1 MRRPLRRDPASRS
14 GRGAASQVRVVI
26 EAMLRCCSPSAAS
39 AGEGIRTPPALH
51 ARPRSAGPALPNS
64 SRDGHAS
71 GPNLEAFLPSACERP
86 RPSPMPV
93 PLDDD
98 ECHTS
103 TAMESSAIVSHTM
116 AMETTATTGAVISG
130 RASVGPS
137 SFLSTLAVACPARM
151 DPSEAP
157 GAFARLMSTAHMPS
171 PSPSPEAASA
181 QLVMIAPNG
190 PRPAGS
196 RRRLPAGRPGRAG
209 SIQSSM

>member
-1 MRRPLRRDPASRS
+1 MT
-14 GRGAASQVRVVI
+14 SQVRVVI

-71 GPNLEAFLPSACERP
+71 GPNLEAFMPSALERP

-130 RASVGPS
+130 RASLTHS
-137 SFLSTLAVACPARM
+137 SLSTLASKAVPCPARM

-157 GAFARLMSTAHMPS
+157 GAFARLMSP
-171 PSPSPEAASA
+171 
-181 QLVMIAPNG
+181 QIR
-190 PRPAGS
+190 PRRH
-196 RRRLPAGRPGRAG
+196 RRRTWPVRSWSSCCRIRLVALPLNLLDLRLLVAPDRSLQYVNAVPEKGA
-209 SIQSSM
+209 